1 MSVVVIVAD
10 ASKARIFKTT
20 RGFKTL
26 TEFEDFIH
34 SESRLTN
41 KELMSDT
48 SRIAA
53 NLRGSLQPRTFPK
66 DHEEQTFAKQLGK
79 HLKELH
85 SKEPYEELVLVASP
99 RFLGMLRNE
108 LHASIADLVSHT
120 INKELILLDKDE
132 LLKYL
137 RNK

>member
-10 ASKARIFKTT
+10 AGKARIFKS
-20 RGFKTL
+20 GKGLKKL
-26 TEFEDFIH
+26 TEIEDFIH
-34 SESRLTN
+34 SESRLTD

-48 SRIAA
+48 SRISA
-53 NLRGSLQPRTFPK
+53 NRRGSLQPRTFPK
-66 DHEEQTFAKQLGK
+66 DHEEHTFAKQLGR

-108 LHASIADLVSHT
+108 LHASIANLVSRT
-120 INKELILLDKDE
+120 INKDLIQASEDQLLE
-132 LLKYL
+132 HL
-137 RNK
+137 RIR

>member
-10 ASKARIFKTT
+10 ASKARVFKAT
-20 RGFKTL
+20 RGLKKL

-34 SESRLTN
+34 SESRLTD

-48 SRIAA
+48 SRISA
-53 NLRGSLQPRTFPK
+53 NRRGSLQPRTFPK

-108 LHASIADLVSHT
+108 LHASIANLVSHT
-120 INKELILLDKDE
+120 IDKELIHLSKDQLLE
-132 LLKYL
+132 HLKN
-137 RNK
+137 R

>member
-1 MSVVVIVAD
+1 MSIVVIVAD
-10 ASKARIFKTT
+10 ASKARVFKSAK
-20 RGFKTL
+20 GLNKL

-34 SESRLTN
+34 SESRLTD

-48 SRIAA
+48 SRISA
-53 NLRGSLQPRTFPK
+53 NRRGSLQPRTFPK

-85 SKEPYEELVLVASP
+85 SKEPYDELVLVASP

-108 LHASIADLVSHT
+108 LHASIANLVSYT
-120 INKELILLDKDE
+120 IDKELIHSSKDQLLE
-132 LLKYL
+132 HLKN
-137 RNK
+137 R

>member
-10 ASKARIFKTT
+10 ASKARIFKST
-20 RGFKTL
+20 RGLKKL

-34 SESRLTN
+34 SESRLTD

-48 SRIAA
+48 SRISA
-53 NLRGSLQPRTFPK
+53 NRRGSLQPRTFPK
-66 DHEEQTFAKQLGK
+66 DHEEQTFAKQLGR

-108 LHASIADLVSHT
+108 LHASIANLVSHT
-120 INKELILLDKDE
+120 IDKELIHLSTDQLLE
-132 LLKYL
+132 HLQN
-137 RNK
+137 R